1 MPVEE
6 WPNSINRAFHHLN
19 PDVYV
24 TMQGPS
30 EFGIKGDATLK
41 DWDVKDLLHKITV
54 PTLTIGAQYDTMNP
68 KQMEWISKEVKN
80 GRYLYCPN
88 GSHLSQYDDQKMFF
102 NGLISF
108 IKDVDQGKF

>member
-6 WPNSINRAFHHLN
+6 WPEPINRAFKHLN

-41 DWDVKDLLHKITV
+41 NWDVKDQLKNIKV
-54 PTLTIGAQYDTMNP
+54 PTLTIGAKYDTMDPEHMKWMAN
-68 KQMEWISKEVKN
+68 EVQN
-80 GRYLYCPN
+80 GRYLFCPN
-88 GSHLSQYDDQKMFF
+88 GSHLSQFDDQKVFF
-102 NGLISF
+102 TGLIDF
-108 IKDVDQGKF
+108 IKDVDNGSF